1 VPVAIGLLVALTA
14 RPPDILVADDAR
26 TVAVRGPDG
35 KLTFPRRP
43 RDIFSAARWL
53 ERDGYPRMPRDAV
66 GGGHCDTFSCVMSRP
81 DGLLA
86 LPLRPEAVA
95 EDCAHAAT
103 LISAVPVKEC
113 AGPKLVLDS
122 NMIAEGE
129 GYAVTGNNAESVR
142 QLRGDRP
149 WTNSGG

>member
-1 VPVAIGLLVALTA
+1 
-14 RPPDILVADDAR
+14 
-26 TVAVRGPDG
+26 
-35 KLTFPRRP
+35 
-43 RDIFSAARWL
+43 
-53 ERDGYPRMPRDAV
+53 
-66 GGGHCDTFSCVMSRP
+66 
-81 DGLLA
+81 
-86 LPLRPEAVA
+86 
-95 EDCAHAAT
+95 
-103 LISAVPVKEC
+103 VKEC